1 MANPRTDTD
10 STQPHLHTLT
20 SHHQKTCSKTLCPH
34 KQAYTCNYYYTMKL
48 FENYSKVMWLTM
60 VNWSSSTKTAAVAYK
75 RLTLQ
80 LLQQLLHTTVELNS

>member
-20 SHHQKTCSKTLCPH
+20 SQQKSCSKALCPH
-34 KQAYTCNYYYTMKL
+34 KQAYTCNYYYTIKL
-48 FENYSKVMWLTM
+48 FENYSKVIWLTL
-60 VNWSSSTKTAAVAYK
+60 VNRSSSTKTAAVAYK

-80 LLQQLLHTTVELNS
+80 LFQQLQHTTVALNS